1 MPVGL
6 FKRFEDLSERLGKL
20 LEFGSDPFGVVME
33 AVQSPTRAVIE
44 GRPVILA
51 GTNNYLGLTFD
62 DACLAAAKDAIDRF
76 GTGTTGS
83 RFANG
88 TYAMHRQL
96 EQGLAK
102 FLGFERSVVFSTGYL
117 ANLGAITGLT
127 GPDDTILIDAHCH
140 ACIYDGCRLSDATT
154 IRFRHNSVSD
164 LDHRLGR
171 LPRGNGVTL
180 VVVEGIYSMLGDV
193 APLAEIIE
201 VVRRHDAYL
210 YLDEAHSF
218 GVFGENGRGVAEAQ
232 NVLDRVDFYMGTF
245 SKSLSSTG
253 GFCASNHP
261 QFDLLRYASRPY
273 MFTASLSPSNAASA
287 LAALRQIESRPDLRT
302 RLWRNATMLYDGLS
316 ALGFTLC
323 APLGPIIAIRMADRA
338 SAAYCWNQ
346 LFEDGVYVNLAIPPG
361 TPDGSSLLRL
371 SVSSAHTEDEITS
384 ICAAFSRLGEDRGP
398 VAVAAR

>member
-1 MPVGL
+1 MRL
-6 FKRFEDLSERLGKL
+6 FKRFETISEQLRQL
-20 LEFGSDPFGVVME
+20 LEFGHDPFGVVME
-33 AVQSPTRAVIE
+33 SVHSPTRAVIE

-62 DACLAAAKDAIDRF
+62 EACLAATKDAVDRF

-88 TYAMHRQL
+88 TYAMHREL

-102 FLGFERSVVFSTGYL
+102 FLGFERSIVFSTGYL

-171 LPRGNGVTL
+171 LPRGDGVML

-193 APLAEIIE
+193 APLSEIVD
-201 VVRRHDAYL
+201 VVQRHGAYL

-218 GVFGENGRGVAEAQ
+218 GVFGENGRGVADAQ

-253 GFCASNHP
+253 GFCASSHP
-261 QFDLLRYASRPY
+261 QFDLLRCASRPY
-273 MFTASLSPSNAASA
+273 MFTASLSPANTASA
-287 LAALRQIESRPDLRT
+287 LAALRQIESRPALRT
-302 RLWRNATMLYDGLS
+302 RLWRNAAMLYDGLS

-323 APLGPIIAIRMADRA
+323 APLGPIVAVRMADRA

-346 LFEDGVYVNLAIPPG
+346 LLEDGVYVNLAIPPG

-371 SVSSAHTEDEITS
+371 SMSSAHTEDEITG
-384 ICAAFSRLGEDRGP
+384 ICAAFSRLAEDRSP
-398 VAVAAR
+398 AKAVGR

>member
-1 MPVGL
+1 MSL
-6 FKRFEDLSERLGKL
+6 FRRFQELSEQLEQI
-20 LEFGSDPFGVVME
+20 LEFGSDPFGVTME
-33 AVQSPTRAVIE
+33 AVQSPTRAVIQ

-62 DACLAAAKDAIDRF
+62 AACVAAAKDAIDQL

-88 TYAMHRQL
+88 TYTMHREL

-102 FLGFERSVVFSTGYL
+102 FLGFERSIVFSTGYL

-154 IRFRHNSVSD
+154 NRFRHNSVSD
-164 LDHRLGR
+164 LDNRLGR
-171 LPRGNGVTL
+171 LSRGDGVTL

-193 APLAEIIE
+193 APLAEIVE
-201 VVRRHDAYL
+201 VVRRHNAYL

-232 NVLDRVDFYMGTF
+232 NVLDHVDFYMGTF

-261 QFDLLRYASRPY
+261 QFDLLRCASRPY

-302 RLWRNATMLYDGLS
+302 RLWHNAAQLYDGLS
-316 ALGFTLC
+316 ALGFSLC
-323 APLGPIIAIRMADRA
+323 APLGPIIAVRMPDRA
-338 SAAYCWNQ
+338 SAAYSWNR
-346 LFEDGVYVNLAIPPG
+346 LLEDGVYVNLAIPPG

-371 SVSSAHTEDEITS
+371 SMSAAHTEDEIAK
-384 ICAAFSRLGEDRGP
+384 ICEAFSRLAEDQRP
-398 VAVAAR
+398 AEAAGR

>member
-1 MPVGL
+1 MSL
-6 FKRFEDLSERLGKL
+6 FKRFETISEQLGQL
-20 LEFGSDPFGVVME
+20 LEFGHDPFGVVME
-33 AVQSPTRAVIE
+33 SVHSPTHAVIE

-62 DACLAAAKDAIDRF
+62 EACLAATKDAVDRF

-88 TYAMHRQL
+88 TYAMHREL

-102 FLGFERSVVFSTGYL
+102 FLGFERAIVFSTGYL

-127 GPDDTILIDAHCH
+127 GSDDTILIDAHCH

-171 LPRGNGVTL
+171 LPRGDGVTL

-193 APLAEIIE
+193 APLSEIVD
-201 VVRRHDAYL
+201 VVQRHGAYL

-253 GFCASNHP
+253 GFCASSHP
-261 QFDLLRYASRPY
+261 QFDLLRCASRPY
-273 MFTASLSPSNAASA
+273 MFTASLSPSNTASA
-287 LAALRQIESRPDLRT
+287 LAALRQIESRPALRT
-302 RLWRNATMLYDGLS
+302 RLWRNAAMLYDGLS

-323 APLGPIIAIRMADRA
+323 APLGPIVAVRMADRA
-338 SAAYCWNQ
+338 SAAYCWNR
-346 LFEDGVYVNLAIPPG
+346 LLEDGVYVNLAIPPG

-371 SVSSAHTEDEITS
+371 SMSSAHTEDEITG
-384 ICAAFSRLGEDRGP
+384 ICAAFSRLVEDRSP
-398 VAVAAR
+398 AKAVGR